1 MSASGGA
8 FAVGFRELERWD
20 VTFFRGVSWQWPAEY
35 IMPLGVVA
43 LRKRIEVKD
52 SQDLASIPIIE
63 KISFGGMI
71 SITEPEDREGYKG
84 RLFWAETGDLIY
96 SKIRVKQGSLAVV
109 PTGIK
114 RIAVSAEY
122 PVYTIRTGQAIPDY
136 IELVLRTRSFLQL
149 LDDLAH
155 GGSTKTRI
163 PPEDFER
170 LDIPVPPLETQRAI
184 VARWRAA
191 QAKIDAAKWSLRQ
204 IIDDLNSRL
213 YEIYH
218 RECAQD
224 VLGKRWMAVK
234 WAALP
239 RWDAKTA
246 RASAFRTAS
255 LTFVPLGQFAEEA
268 TETVRPWEQPEKD
281 WPVYGVNNKDGVFF
295 SYYQRGE
302 EFNAP
307 YKRIRKDWFFHNPTR
322 SSVGSLGMVPEVPD
336 DAITSPEY
344 QVWRIKQGLHPGY
357 VAVLINTPF
366 FISLI
371 QFHRV
376 GAVKQRLYVENLL
389 EIPIPVIPFDEQA
402 SIAQAR
408 GLALESVAEAARIR
422 TAAAAEVEA
431 MILGT
436 TEAPDL
442 RPTAWEAE
450 RGHLAQLSGQGPVP
464 GGRTWKR
471 EDLYEETRDAEAS

>member
-8 FAVGFRELERWD
+8 FAIGFRELERWD
-20 VTFFRGVSWQWPAEY
+20 PASFYGIAWHWPPQVMASIGSVLRLRREKVDRTQYDFANLQPITIHFDGSIDRREVEAGREY
-35 IMPLGVVA
+35 TMDLQFAHPGDVVA
-43 LRKRIEVKD
+43 AKIDLKNGAAGIVPDWGDVVVTNHFAVYEPDRDRLLPEYLTLLIQTSFFKAYLWRNKVGAEGRKEVKLD
-52 SQDLASIPIIE
+52 FFESI
-63 KISFGGMI
+63 
-71 SITEPEDREGYKG
+71 
-84 RLFWAETGDLIY
+84 LIP
-96 SKIRVKQGSLAVV
+96 L
-109 PTGIK
+109 
-114 RIAVSAEY
+114 
-122 PVYTIRTGQAIPDY
+122 
-136 IELVLRTRSFLQL
+136 
-149 LDDLAH
+149 
-155 GGSTKTRI
+155 
-163 PPEDFER
+163 
-170 LDIPVPPLETQRAI
+170 PPLDVQRAI
-184 VARWRAA
+184 VARWQAA
-191 QAKIDAAKWSLRQ
+191 QAKIDAAKGSLRQ
-204 IIDDLNSRL
+204 VIDDLNSRL
-213 YEIYH
+213 YEIYR

-224 VLGKRWMAVK
+224 VLGKRWMAVR
-234 WAALP
+234 WATLP

-389 EIPIPVIPFDEQA
+389 EIPIPIIPFDEQA

-431 MILGT
+431 LILGT

-442 RPTAWEAE
+442 RPAAWEAE
-450 RGHLAQLSGQGPVP
+450 HGYLAQLSDQGPVP

-471 EDLYEETRDAEAS
+471 EDLYEETRDAEAT